1 MSSLGSGEPGKIIR
15 NLFHTV
21 CKDEFSK
28 VFRAMQRTIR
38 GSGIIG
44 IVGVTFGKPGRD
56 RKSSDQ
62 GTGNKAISQC
72 FQPGR
77 KLYGFQSRA
86 SGKSVGADFR
96 NGIGDYNAGNGK
108 IIFKCRRCY
117 LGNGIIIDLGRY
129 SYRSSGSGIFCDG
142 CSESGRGV
150 LKITESV
157 GIGTGRGNTSIVK
170 FRFLCRIFVSRF
182 FLR

>member
-1 MSSLGSGEPGKIIR
+1 MSGLVRGEPGKIIR

-28 VFRAMQRTIR
+28 VFRAIQRAIR
-38 GSGIIG
+38 ASGIAI
-44 IVGVTFGKPGRD
+44 GKPGRD
-56 RKSSDQ
+56 RKSRDQ
-62 GTGNKAISQC
+62 GTGDKARAQC
-72 FQPGR
+72 FQLGR

-129 SYRSSGSGIFCDG
+129 SYRSSISGVFCDG
-142 CSESGRGV
+142 CSESGDCV

-157 GIGTGRGNTSIVK
+157 GIGAGRGNTSVVK
-170 FRFLCRIFVSRF
+170 FRFLCRSFVSRF